1 MTATNVA
8 RIAELRAAV
17 WAKIRQG
24 ITRRAVSLLISA
36 YVPPET
42 RSARFEDGVPRLP
55 LESIPVGGRNELL
68 LALAHLQSDGE

>member
-55 LESIPVGGRNELL
+55 LEFIPMDRRNEFLIE
-68 LALAHLQSDGE
+68 LAHLQPDGE